1 MSTGH
6 LSAVKDRPLPLRQ
19 RSDLTIEPAIYQDEQ
34 SWIVKDPVSLKYH
47 RLRKPEI
54 IVLDML
60 DGNSTL
66 EDIKNRLQHEFPTKI
81 VRLSDLQ
88 SLISSLYRAGMLL
101 SDAPGQ
107 AEQLLKRDGD
117 TKQREWIGRLSNVL
131 AIRFPGYDP
140 ERILRWLHPKFGWIF
155 DPAGIAV
162 WLVVTLCAGAL
173 LLSNL
178 DDFQRRLPNFYE
190 FFSARNFFW
199 LALVMAITKI
209 CHELGHGLSCKH
221 FGGECHEIG
230 FMLLVFTPAMY
241 CDTSDSWLLPNKWHR
256 AFIGFAG
263 MYVEV
268 FLASIATFLWWY
280 TQPGLFNFMCLNVM
294 FVSSISTVVFN
305 ANPLLRYDGYYIL
318 ADILEIPNLA
328 QKSRL
333 AMLNALRVHCLGM
346 RPVSQRQ
353 LPSKGRFTFI
363 TYSIASFLYR
373 WFVLIMIVWFV
384 SEMFEPLGLQIIGQ
398 AIIAMSAFG
407 LVIMPLWK
415 LWKFFSVPGRIQE
428 VKTARLTVSAAI
440 LVAIILGLVFVP
452 LPKNVATTV
461 VVRPDNAERVYVSLP
476 GSIETLHVQPGDQV
490 QAGQV
495 LVTLRNMEARLQVAS
510 LTNQEKIQRTKLQL
524 LRYQRVDDKEIVN
537 RIPVEEAALT
547 DVETQLAEL
556 RKENQKLELTAMT
569 AGVVMPPVEVAETPD
584 DETTLPR
591 WDGTPFDVD
600 NRGAVLE
607 TGTLFCIIGD
617 PNQMQATLIL
627 NQTDVKQVKEGQPV
641 RILLEEYP
649 NLILRGEIRDVAKR
663 DLQTT
668 PRELTAAAGGPL
680 ATETDPTTG
689 EQKSMFVMYEAVVPL
704 HTAEVPLMN
713 GFRGKA
719 KIRVG
724 RQPIASRVIEFTR
737 NMLHFR

>member
-1 MSTGH
+1 MSNAH
-6 LSAVKDRPLPLRQ
+6 LTAVKNRPLPLRQ
-19 RSDLTIEPAIYQDEQ
+19 RADLTIESAIYQDEQ

-54 IVLDML
+54 IVLEML
-60 DGNSTL
+60 DGKSTL
-66 EDIKNRLQHEFPTKI
+66 EDIKEKLQYEFPTKI

-88 SLISSLYRAGMLL
+88 SLVSSLYRAGMLL

-107 AEQLLKRDGD
+107 AEQLLKRDGE
-117 TKQREWIGRLSNVL
+117 TKQREMIGRLSNVL

-140 ERILRWLHPKFGWIF
+140 ERILNWLHPKLGWIF
-155 DPAGIAV
+155 DRTGIIIWCIVAITAGSL
-162 WLVVTLCAGAL
+162 LVA
-173 LLSNL
+173 NL
-178 DDFQRRLPNFYE
+178 DEFRQRLPNFYE

-199 LALVMAITKI
+199 LALVMAVTKI
-209 CHELGHGLSCKH
+209 GHELGHGLSCKH

-268 FLASIATFLWWY
+268 FLASIATFLWWF

-294 FVSSISTVVFN
+294 FVSSISTVIFN

-318 ADILEIPNLA
+318 SDILEIPNLA

-333 AMLNALRVHCLGM
+333 AMMNALRVHCLGM

-353 LPSKGRFTFI
+353 LPAQGHFTFI

-373 WFVLIMIVWFV
+373 WFVLVMIVWFV
-384 SEMFEPLGLQIIGQ
+384 SEMFEPYGLQIIGQ

-407 LVIMPLWK
+407 LLVMPLWK
-415 LWKFFSVPGRIQE
+415 LGKFFSVPGRIQE
-428 VKTARLTVSAAI
+428 VKKPRLMATVAVVALFL
-440 LVAIILGLVFVP
+440 LVLCFVP
-452 LPKNVATTV
+452 FAKNVSMTV
-461 VVRPDNAERVYVSLP
+461 VIRPDNAERVYVSVP
-476 GSIETLHVQPGDQV
+476 GTIEQLHVQPGDEV
-490 QAGQV
+490 QPGQK
-495 LVTLRNMEARLQVAS
+495 LVTLRNVDASLQVAS
-510 LTNQEKIQRTKLQL
+510 LTSRKKTQETTLQL
-524 LRYQRVDDKEIVN
+524 LNHQRVYDDEIVS
-537 RIPVEEAALT
+537 RIPVEKAALN
-547 DVETQLAEL
+547 DVSTQLVEL
-556 RKENQKLELTAMT
+556 EKENRQLELTSSI
-569 AGVVMPPVEVAETPD
+569 AGTVMPPVEVAESPD
-584 DETTLPR
+584 HEMMLGG
-591 WDGTPFDVD
+591 WDGTPFDTD
-600 NRGAVLE
+600 NRGAFLE

-617 PNQMQATLIL
+617 PNRMQATLIL
-627 NQTDVKQVKEGQPV
+627 NQMDVKQVKPEQSV

-649 NLILRGEIRDVAKR
+649 NLILHGKIREVAKR
-663 DLQTT
+663 DLETT
-668 PRELTAAAGGPL
+668 PRELTSTAGGPL

-689 EQKSMFVMYEAVVPL
+689 QQKAMFVMYEAVVPL
-704 HTAEVPLMN
+704 HDVEVPLMN

-719 KIRVG
+719 KVFVG
-724 RQPIASRVIEFTR
+724 RQPVASRLLEFTR

>member
-1 MSTGH
+1 MSTAH

-19 RSDLTIEPAIYQDEQ
+19 RADLTIESAIYQDEQ

-54 IVLDML
+54 IVLEML

-66 EDIKNRLQHEFPTKI
+66 EDIKNKLQHEFPTKI

-107 AEQLLKRDGD
+107 ADQLLKRDGE

-140 ERILRWLHPKFGWIF
+140 EKILDWLHPKFGWIF
-155 DPAGIAV
+155 DRTGITV
-162 WLVVTLCAGAL
+162 WLLVSISAGAL

-178 DDFQRRLPNFYE
+178 DEFQRRLPNFYE
-190 FFSARNFFW
+190 FFSARNFVW
-199 LALVMAITKI
+199 LALVMAVTKI

-268 FLASIATFLWWY
+268 FLASIATFLWWF

-294 FVSSISTVVFN
+294 FVSSISTIVFN

-333 AMLNALRVHCLGM
+333 ALLNALRVHCLGM

-353 LPSKGRFTFI
+353 LPAQGRFTFI
-363 TYSIASFLYR
+363 SYSIASFLYR

-384 SEMFEPLGLQIIGQ
+384 SEMFEPYGLQIIGQ

-407 LVIMPLWK
+407 LVVMPLWK
-415 LWKFFSVPGRIQE
+415 LGKFFSVPGRIQE
-428 VKTARLTVSAAI
+428 VKKPRLMASTAVLAVLVLALT
-440 LVAIILGLVFVP
+440 FVP

-461 VVRPDNAERVYVSLP
+461 VIRPDNAERVYVSVP
-476 GSIETLHVQPGDQV
+476 GSIETLLVQPGDHV
-490 QAGQV
+490 KAGQTLAV
-495 LVTLRNMEARLQVAS
+495 LKNIDATLQVAS
-510 LTNQEKIQRTKLQL
+510 LTNQQKIQETKLAL
-524 LRYQRVDDKEIVN
+524 LRHQRVDDDEIVN
-537 RIPVEEAALT
+537 RIPVEEAGLA
-547 DVETQLAEL
+547 DVKTQLVEL
-556 RKENQKLELTAMT
+556 RNENEKLNLTST
-569 AGVVMPPVEVAETPD
+569 TSGIVLPPVEVAESPE
-584 DETTLPR
+584 DEMMLSG
-591 WDGTPFDVD
+591 WDGTPFDAD

-617 PNQMQATLIL
+617 PKKMQATLIL
-627 NQTDVKQVKEGQPV
+627 NQTDVKQVKAGQPV

-649 NLILRGEIRDVAKR
+649 NAILHGEIREVAKR

-689 EQKSMFVMYEAVVPL
+689 QQKSMFVMYEAVVPL
-704 HTAEVPLMN
+704 HDTELPLMN

-719 KIRVG
+719 KILVG
-724 RQPIASRVIEFTR
+724 RQPLASRMVEFTR